1 MEGNVMGYLLMFLI
15 HCIMFV
21 GVVITVLFI
30 NQYSSILSIGFVV
43 LYIIAVKLFFNELEN
58 Q

>member
-1 MEGNVMGYLLMFLI
+1 MGYLLMFLI
-15 HCIMFV
+15 HCIMFI

-30 NQYSSILSIGFVV
+30 NQYSSILAIGFVV
-43 LYIIAVKLFFNELEN
+43 LYIIAVKLFYKELKN

>member
-1 MEGNVMGYLLMFLI
+1 MGYLLIFIM

-21 GVVITVLFI
+21 GAVITVLFI
-30 NQYSSILSIGFVV
+30 NQYSSILAIGFII
-43 LYIIAVKLFFNELEN
+43 LYAIAVKLFFKELKN

>member
-1 MEGNVMGYLLMFLI
+1 MGYLLMFLI
-15 HCIMFV
+15 HCIMFI

-30 NQYSSILSIGFVV
+30 NQYSSILAIGFVV
-43 LYIIAVKLFFNELEN
+43 LYLITVKSLCKELKN

>member
-1 MEGNVMGYLLMFLI
+1 MFLI

-21 GVVITVLFI
+21 GVVITTLFI
-30 NQYSSILSIGFVV
+30 NQYSSILAIGFDI
-43 LYIIAVKLFFNELEN
+43 LYIIAVKLFYKGLEN

>member
-1 MEGNVMGYLLMFLI
+1 MGYLLMFLI
-15 HCIMFV
+15 HCIMFI

-30 NQYSSILSIGFVV
+30 NQYSSILAIGFII
-43 LYIIAVKLFFNELEN
+43 LYAIAVKLFFKELKN

>member
-1 MEGNVMGYLLMFLI
+1 MFLI
-15 HCIMFV
+15 HCIMFI

-30 NQYSSILSIGFVV
+30 NQYSFILSIGFVA
-43 LYIIAVKLFFNELEN
+43 LYLVAVKLFFNELEN

>member
-1 MEGNVMGYLLMFLI
+1 MFLI

-30 NQYSSILSIGFVV
+30 NQYSSILAIGFVV
-43 LYIIAVKLFFNELEN
+43 LYLIAVESLCKELKN